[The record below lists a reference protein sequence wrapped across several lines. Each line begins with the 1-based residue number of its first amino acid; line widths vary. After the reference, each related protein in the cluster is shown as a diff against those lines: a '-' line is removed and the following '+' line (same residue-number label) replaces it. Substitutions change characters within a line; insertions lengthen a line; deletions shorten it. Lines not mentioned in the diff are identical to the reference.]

1 MSKADL
7 SKLPAVEKTLKA
19 LGKLDLPRPIVLGY
33 VRESIEELRNNPELI
48 EEFESYIIK
57 TRKELEDISR
67 TKILSVLNGTGV
79 LIHTN
84 MGRSPLS
91 ETAADRLREI
101 AQNYNNLELDLNT
114 GERGQRAAYLER
126 ALAIISGSEMATAV
140 NNCAAALVIIL
151 RHFVRENR
159 KKIIISRSQLVEIG
173 GGFRIPDILL
183 ASGAEL
189 HEIGTTNK
197 TTLQDYKNAISD
209 ETAMILKVH
218 QSNFYMGG
226 FIENAETE
234 ELAKLAK
241 SENIPFCED
250 LGSGAVMNTEEYG
263 PVAHEPTPSEI
274 ISKGV
279 DLLCYSGDKLL
290 GGPQAGII
298 AGKKEFIQG
307 IKKEPFYRAL
317 RCDKLILS
325 MLEDISE
332 EHLKENNSV
341 PLLKMLSTSVNELET
356 RANIIKEALNG
367 LPASIT
373 VGNGE
378 SRIGGGTMP
387 KSSIPSK
394 TIDIAPKEISLKNLA
409 SRLRKNEN
417 PVMGYITDEKFR
429 IDLRTIFP
437 RQDQTLTDSIIK
449 SLT

>member
-409 SRLRKNEN
+409 SRLRK
-417 PVMGYITDEKFR
+417 MK
-429 IDLRTIFP
+429 
-437 RQDQTLTDSIIK
+437 TLSWDT
-449 SLT
+449 

>member
-1 MSKADL
+1 
-7 SKLPAVEKTLKA
+7 
-19 LGKLDLPRPIVLGY
+19 
-33 VRESIEELRNNPELI
+33 
-48 EEFESYIIK
+48 
-57 TRKELEDISR
+57 
-67 TKILSVLNGTGV
+67 
-79 LIHTN
+79 
-84 MGRSPLS
+84 
-91 ETAADRLREI
+91 
-101 AQNYNNLELDLNT
+101 
-114 GERGQRAAYLER
+114 
-126 ALAIISGSEMATAV
+126 
-140 NNCAAALVIIL
+140 
-151 RHFVRENR
+151 
-159 KKIIISRSQLVEIG
+159 
-173 GGFRIPDILL
+173 
-183 ASGAEL
+183 
-189 HEIGTTNK
+189 
-197 TTLQDYKNAISD
+197 
-209 ETAMILKVH
+209 
-218 QSNFYMGG
+218 
-226 FIENAETE
+226 
-234 ELAKLAK
+234 
-241 SENIPFCED
+241 
-250 LGSGAVMNTEEYG
+250 MNTEEYG

-437 RQDQTLTDSIIK
+437 RQDQTLTESIIK

>member
-19 LGKLDLPRPIVLGY
+19 LGELDLPRPIVLGY

-151 RHFVRENR
+151 RHFVRGNR

-279 DLLCYSGDKLL
+279 DLICYSGDKLL

-356 RANIIKEALNG
+356 RANIIKESLNG
-367 LPASIT
+367 LPALIT
-373 VGNGE
+373 VGDGE
-378 SRIGGGTMP
+378 PRIGGGTMP

-437 RQDQTLTDSIIK
+437 RQDQTLTESIIK